1 MDKPSG
7 VTKTGPAQR
16 TLTDEDLRLGK
27 RNVLITRVACVI
39 ALVVCLGL
47 AVYVFQHVPAE
58 TRLPYSGKY
67 GRNGIPMPIS
77 VLLMPVVVLI
87 ILRNAFTRGAHEMG
101 RGARIGSYILG
112 LGMILGLVI
121 GQLAIAEGLLI
132 EGGAMPG

>member
-1 MDKPSG
+1 M
-7 VTKTGPAQR
+7 
-16 TLTDEDLRLGK
+16 GK

-67 GRNGIPMPIS
+67 GRNGTPMPIS

-101 RGARIGSYILG
+101 RGSRIGSYILG

-121 GQLAIAEGLLI
+121 GQLAIAEGLLV

>member
-27 RNVLITRVACVI
+27 QNVLITRVACVI
-39 ALVVCLGL
+39 ALIVCLGL

-87 ILRNAFTRGAHEMG
+87 ILRNAFTRGAHEM
-101 RGARIGSYILG
+101 
-112 LGMILGLVI
+112 
-121 GQLAIAEGLLI
+121 EWN
-132 EGGAMPG
+132 GG